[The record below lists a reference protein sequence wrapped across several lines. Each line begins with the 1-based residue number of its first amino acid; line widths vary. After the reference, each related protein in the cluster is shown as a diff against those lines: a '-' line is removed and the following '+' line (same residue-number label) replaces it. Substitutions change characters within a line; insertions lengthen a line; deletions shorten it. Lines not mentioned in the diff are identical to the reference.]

1 MSNNK
6 LRFLMCC
13 YFYFIL
19 FSFVYDLKTDDIKI
33 NHQRR
38 KKNNNTNHLKRF
50 LKHYKYYKY
59 KEKNLKDKFHRKIS
73 KVNSLRKLNLFLKA
87 LIALLIG
94 IILLILTLY
103 LTIHIYNKWSTKK
116 QSIFYDKLKKML
128 LKENENKK
136 ENKVEEKTIE
146 IENMKNTINST
157 SSIFSNNNN
166 EQKNIVLK
174 ESDLELYKPFTNI
187 ENNDEELLL
196 N

>member
-38 KKNNNTNHLKRF
+38 KKNNNTNHLKKF

-59 KEKNLKDKFHRKIS
+59 KEKNFKDKFHRKIS
-73 KVNSLRKLNLFLKA
+73 KVNSLSKLNLFLKA

-136 ENKVEEKTIE
+136 
-146 IENMKNTINST
+146 
-157 SSIFSNNNN
+157 
-166 EQKNIVLK
+166 KNIVLK

>member
-1 MSNNK
+1 M
-6 LRFLMCC
+6 
-13 YFYFIL
+13 
-19 FSFVYDLKTDDIKI
+19 
-33 NHQRR
+33 
-38 KKNNNTNHLKRF
+38 KKF

-59 KEKNLKDKFHRKIS
+59 KEKNFKDKFHRKIS

-146 IENMKNTINST
+146 MENMKNTINSA
-157 SSIFSNNNN
+157 SSIFSNNN
-166 EQKNIVLK
+166 EKKNIVLK